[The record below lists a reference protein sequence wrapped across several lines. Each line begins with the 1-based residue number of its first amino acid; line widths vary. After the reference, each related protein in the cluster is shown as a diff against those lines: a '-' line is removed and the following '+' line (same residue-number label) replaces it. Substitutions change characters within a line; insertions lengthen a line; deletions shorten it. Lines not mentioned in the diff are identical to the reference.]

1 MEMAALMEALENG
14 GFSVRQ
20 QLAQTY
26 AAQASPSDLVA
37 VCALFMHESENVRL
51 GAIEIISAANFRAGM
66 GALKAVV
73 RAGKG
78 DERVFAIAALAKIAT
93 AEDKDTLLPF
103 AQQWANENDSFVQTH
118 AKALVAKLS
127 GAPSETPTADDE
139 QARAVLS
146 QSERERPKN
155 PAELTFGLLSHQQPK
170 RREALVRTLKHHPTP
185 AVALADAI
193 LNADADG
200 VRLDLVTGL
209 GTLPPAMIAQAA
221 VGLLNGSDEST
232 AALLGR
238 MLARKLKEAPE
249 DVVAP
254 LAPALEN
261 ARKRHL
267 QHALTTAAL
276 NDALLTLAPG
286 VALPSLFLRAD
297 TLDEASAV
305 AVSDYLER
313 IPPGNWIKGLP
324 SLLESL
330 RRSPVRLAPL
340 ARGLS
345 TGLNAIR
352 PAQKAELLRL
362 LNVALRA
369 PDPDDLRKTHARSL
383 ATLMTPLSDVGD
395 PLPMAIVNALEMSGE
410 QDDILALIDLLAAL
424 GTEDAAEHLVPCLQD
439 PDEQVRARAKDALE
453 RFPSTHVV
461 VEVDDDGT
469 AHVVPNY
476 RSEQGLP
483 LSLRDGRL
491 VDESG
496 TAFVLDAKG
505 RPTAESSTKFGGCV
519 CCTRPRALERPIGT
533 DGTFGLP
540 QCPATGTKY
549 LNDGESNLIAKE
561 HPLGG
566 CGTCETLRPLERK
579 NDVVTCPACGT
590 EHIRRTKFGRTAYF
604 PRRDGERGSRR
615 TGQWSP
621 MTTNPPPQPS
631 AGGGPGGGGGGGA
644 PPLSLDELKKQLP
657 KAPSAS
663 ELQLVE
669 PTIGRAMAANAFLL
683 GRMSDGTWN
692 GSGIVVAV
700 DEHHVA
706 ILTNRH
712 VVERAYGFAW
722 DELAEMHA
730 LLISGDVIPVQCVW
744 RAQPGI
750 DLALLV
756 GKVENPQR
764 LAVTPLGDGACL
776 VGTDLFAIG
785 NPMGLSW
792 SYTSGACS
800 AFRETTLDDGRVL
813 REVQTQAPIARGS
826 SGGGLYHKNG
836 HLVGVLASVRSD
848 AGVGSSA
855 HFAIAVE
862 TVRQTLERENV
873 QWRGASLLTRI
884 DALT

>member
-1 MEMAALMEALENG
+1 MDMAALMEALEHG
-14 GFSVRQ
+14 GFTDRQ

-26 AAQASPSDLVA
+26 AEQASPSDLVA
-37 VCALFMHESENVRL
+37 VCALFMHEDENIRL
-51 GAIEIISAANFRAGM
+51 GAIEIIAAANFRAGM
-66 GALKAVV
+66 GALKAVI

-78 DERVFAIAALAKIAT
+78 DERVFAIRALVKIAT
-93 AEDKDTLLPF
+93 ADDKDALLPL
-103 AQQWANENDSFVQTH
+103 AQEWASENDSFIKTH

-127 GAPSETPTADDE
+127 GDTGGDDE
-139 QARAVLS
+139 ARAVLS
-146 QSERERPKN
+146 QSEAERPQN

-193 LNADADG
+193 LSADSDG

-221 VGLLNGSDEST
+221 PGLLNASDEST

-238 MLARKLKEAPE
+238 MLARKLKEAPD
-249 DVVAP
+249 DVIAP

-267 QHALTTAAL
+267 QHAITTAAL
-276 NDALLTLAPG
+276 NDALLTLAPS

-297 TLDEASAV
+297 TLDEASGVAV
-305 AVSDYLER
+305 ADYLER

-324 SLLESL
+324 DLLESL
-330 RRSPVRLAPL
+330 RRAPVRLAPL
-340 ARGLS
+340 ARGLA
-345 TGLNAIR
+345 TGLDAIR

-369 PDPDDLRKTHARSL
+369 PDPDDLRKTYARSL
-383 ATLMTPLSDVGD
+383 ASLMTPLSDVGD
-395 PLPMAIVNALEMSGE
+395 PLPTAIVNALEMSGE
-410 QDDILALIDLLAAL
+410 QGDILALIDLLAAL

-439 PDEQVRARAKDALE
+439 PDAIVRQRAKDALE
-453 RFPSTHVV
+453 RFPSAHVV
-461 VEVDDDGT
+461 VELDDDGA

-476 RSEQGLP
+476 RSDHGAP

-491 VDESG
+491 VDETG
-496 TAFVLDAKG
+496 AAFVLDAKG
-505 RPTAESSTKFGGCV
+505 RPVAEKATKFGGCL
-519 CCTRPRALERPIGT
+519 CCTRPRALDRPIGT

-566 CGTCETLRPLERK
+566 CSACETLRPLERK

-604 PRRDGERGSRR
+604 PRRDNERGTRR
-615 TGQWSP
+615 TGNWSP
-621 MTTNPPPQPS
+621 TTTNPPPQPS
-631 AGGGPGGGGGGGA
+631 AGGGPGGAVPGGGTGGGA

-692 GSGIVVAV
+692 GSGIVVGID
-700 DEHHVA
+700 DEHIA

-730 LLISGDVIPVQCVW
+730 LLISGDVVPVQCVW

-764 LAVTPLGDGACL
+764 LAVTPLGDGASL

-855 HFAIAVE
+855 HFAIAVQ
-862 TVRQTLERENV
+862 TVRDTLERENV